1 MCSLNLHCQ
10 WLMIMLCLAS
20 IALNVTSYSE
30 YEQRYD
36 NRRGAGQ
43 ESRYYSGGGNGNRQQ
58 LSAQMPYQRPG
69 GNYNQV
75 DNDQQQP
82 LSREYLVRAHET
94 ITDREHHKCR
104 IWVPVDMVYKYP
116 LANII
121 SSDTANKL
129 ANIEVCCTG
138 TIAIRHLGVTVC
150 RPICGCLN
158 GVCRM
163 PGECDCFEGFVK
175 NDNGDCVFACPLG
188 CQNGRCFLDGS
199 CQCDPGYTLD
209 ETRRFC
215 RPICSS
221 GCSNNGRHN
230 CTEPETC
237 SCAKGYQLTD
247 NNGCQPVCDPDCGIG
262 GLCRDN
268 NICDCGAGYTLKD
281 GVCQTDCYQKCNN
294 GICVSRNRCI
304 CDPGFTYHEQS
315 TICVPVTRK
324 FILSKRRWFYIHY

>member
-1 MCSLNLHCQ
+1 VKMCALNLQCQ
-10 WLMIMLCLAS
+10 RLMLMLCLAS
-20 IALNVTSYSE
+20 VGLTASSYAE
-30 YEQRYD
+30 YEQRYNSD

-43 ESRYYSGGGNGNRQQ
+43 EGQSRYYPAGGLRNQPPPQ
-58 LSAQMPYQRPG
+58 TLYQRPG
-69 GNYNQV
+69 AANYNQV
-75 DNDQQQP
+75 ENEPQQP
-82 LSREYLVRAHET
+82 LSREYLVRAHES
-94 ITDREHHKCR
+94 ITNREQHKCR
-104 IWVPVDMVYKYP
+104 IWVPPETVSKYP
-116 LANII
+116 YANHIQT
-121 SSDTANKL
+121 DQANRL

-138 TIAIRHLGVTVC
+138 YNATRYLGATVC
-150 RPICGCLN
+150 RPICGCQN
-158 GVCRM
+158 GVCRV

-199 CQCDPGYTLD
+199 CQCDAGYTLD

-304 CDPGFTYHEQS
+304 CDPGYTYHEQS
-315 TICVPVTRK
+315 TICVPV
-324 FILSKRRWFYIHY
+324 